1 MDTQIRFASGYVWTS
16 IFLYPERK
24 SRGFKNI
31 RIRMGRAL
39 NCYTFNP
46 TIEEHF
52 LKGVRV
58 IERVEPARV
67 RGFEGKKK
75 KITAIQ
81 SKSKRNRSQ

>member
-1 MDTQIRFASGYVWTS
+1 
-16 IFLYPERK
+16 
-24 SRGFKNI
+24 
-31 RIRMGRAL
+31 MGGAL